1 VSAQTT
7 TFQRGRSPCV
17 IWSVCPSRL
26 PNKYYFKGVLRVM
39 FVFVIIFPDDERTP
53 HHDGDIAKG
62 DYPRDRIDM
71 S

>member
-1 VSAQTT
+1 
-7 TFQRGRSPCV
+7 
-17 IWSVCPSRL
+17 VCPSRL

>member
-1 VSAQTT
+1 VRHLESVPLTPAEQVLV
-7 TFQRGRSPCV
+7 QRG
-17 IWSVCPSRL
+17 
-26 PNKYYFKGVLRVM
+26 FRVM

>member
-1 VSAQTT
+1 MRHLESVPLTPAEQVLV
-7 TFQRGRSPCV
+7 QRC
-17 IWSVCPSRL
+17 
-26 PNKYYFKGVLRVM
+26 FRVM
-39 FVFVIIFPDDERTP
+39 FVFVIIFPDDECTP